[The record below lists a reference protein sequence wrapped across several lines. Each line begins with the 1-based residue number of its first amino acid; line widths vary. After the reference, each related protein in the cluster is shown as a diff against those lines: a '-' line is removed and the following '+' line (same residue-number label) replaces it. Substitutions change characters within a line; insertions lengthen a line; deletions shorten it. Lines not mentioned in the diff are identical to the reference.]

1 VTPRGGSD
9 AIDGCETLA
18 NGRMVMKVRVRAI
31 AEGGEANAAVIRLF
45 ADHLKIP
52 KTSIRLTAGATSRIK
67 QLAIS
72 GDPVR
77 LANAL
82 RAALAG

>member
-1 VTPRGGSD
+1 MTPRGGRD

-18 NGRMVMKVRVRAI
+18 NGRTVMKVRVRAI
-31 AEGGEANAAVIRLF
+31 AEGGEANAAVMRLL

-52 KTSIRLTAGATSRIK
+52 KTSIRVTAGATSRIK
-67 QLAIS
+67 HIAIS
-72 GDPVR
+72 GDPTR
-77 LANAL
+77 LASAL